1 MNEQQINNVNLKQ
14 SNDNELLKDRGK
26 KRNML
31 TMSNGEH
38 WHDSLYGVNTFWFVV
53 QSTIW
58 KNG

>member
-38 WHDSLYGVNTFWFVV
+38 
-53 QSTIW
+53 
-58 KNG
+58 